1 MPNGTAFQYGFLT
14 DFGSRPY
21 LETYF
26 PPIPIDSSIIF
37 VFLWVYDT
45 IRSLKHPKLL
55 GPTCTIPA
63 TQKQILCNSP
73 KSIQLSRKGI

>member
-14 DFGSRPY
+14 DSGSRPY

-26 PPIPIDSSIIF
+26 PPIPIDPSIIF

-55 GPTCTIPA
+55 GPTCTISA
-63 TQKQILCNSP
+63 TTETNIVQQPQINSVIP
-73 KSIQLSRKGI
+73 KGN